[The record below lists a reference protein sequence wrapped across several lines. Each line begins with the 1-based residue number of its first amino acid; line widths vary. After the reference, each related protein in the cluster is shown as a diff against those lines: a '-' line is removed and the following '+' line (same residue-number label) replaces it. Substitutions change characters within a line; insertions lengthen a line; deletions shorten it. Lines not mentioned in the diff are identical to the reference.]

1 MGRMTPSLH
10 RNVMACRRITG
21 TTALLAL
28 VCVLS
33 GCSST
38 SFSDLPPALGGLPQ
52 GVPERPAVQPA
63 YPAVHDMP
71 PQRATAI
78 MTDEELK
85 RAQAELVAA
94 RDRQAPPKPA
104 AKSDAKPPA
113 KPTRR
118 KPDPDADAAGA
129 PPRP

>member
-1 MGRMTPSLH
+1 MTRSLH
-10 RNVMACRRITG
+10 RNLMARRRIAA
-21 TTALLAL
+21 TALLLAL
-28 VCVLS
+28 GCALS
-33 GCSST
+33 ACSST

-71 PQRATAI
+71 PERSTAI

-104 AKSDAKPPA
+104 ANAPKPAAKT
-113 KPTRR
+113 TRP
-118 KPDPDADAAGA
+118 KPDPDADAGGA

>member
-1 MGRMTPSLH
+1 
-10 RNVMACRRITG
+10 
-21 TTALLAL
+21 
-28 VCVLS
+28 
-33 GCSST
+33 
-38 SFSDLPPALGGLPQ
+38 LPQ

-71 PQRATAI
+71 PARPTAI

-104 AKSDAKPPA
+104 ANAPKATAKTT
-113 KPTRR
+113 KP
-118 KPDPDADAAGA
+118 KPDPNADAGGA
-129 PPRP
+129 LPRP